1 MNQRQSYQPK
11 TYGEGL
17 GLLHITIQEL
27 HQKLQKYAQSLNP
40 QEHFIQ
46 ERLVI
51 IEQLE
56 EACKVLNK
64 FTYAIAWEWMETAM
78 KDLDRRDTELSGYHI
93 LFITKPKGKNM
104 GIITFNPMQN
114 ENF

>member
-27 HQKLQKYAQSLNP
+27 HQKLQKYAQSVNP
-40 QEHFIQ
+40 QQHFIN
-46 ERLVI
+46 ERLAI

-56 EACKVLNK
+56 ESYKVLNK
-64 FTYAIAWEWMETAM
+64 FAYAIAWEQMETAM
-78 KDLDRRDTELSGYHI
+78 KDLDKRDTELSGYHI
-93 LFITKPKGKNM
+93 LFITKPKGENM
-104 GIITFNPMQN
+104 GLITFNPMQN